1 MLDLLDAYFAAA
13 TMAHEYADDLHY
25 KLATL
30 QADDLHT
37 RKLLADSADVVLR
50 EMPRLVRELRGL
62 TRQWEEQALL
72 DPAQAERTASRSK
85 LVGCIWR
92 LSSRRFASSKTRS
105 WPSWRSSLAEQVGV
119 DDLQATKRSAAACS

>member
-1 MLDLLDAYFAAA
+1 MSDRLEVLDLLDAYFAAA

-62 TRQWEEQALL
+62 TRQMGRA
-72 DPAQAERTASRSK
+72 
-85 LVGCIWR
+85 
-92 LSSRRFASSKTRS
+92 
-105 WPSWRSSLAEQVGV
+105 
-119 DDLQATKRSAAACS
+119 SAAGSRTGRANCPVARSLLGVYGA

>member
-1 MLDLLDAYFAAA
+1 MSDRLEVLDLLDAYFAAA

-72 DPAQAERTASRSK
+72 DPAQAERTAQ
-85 LVGCIWR
+85 
-92 LSSRRFASSKTRS
+92 
-105 WPSWRSSLAEQVGV
+105 SLE
-119 DDLQATKRSAAACS
+119 AC